1 MGHPDLGHAQD
12 RRGDGTMKSRLT
24 AREKSKLRTL
34 AESLVEKEKIS
45 SICAYGSKVAGYARE
60 DSDYDMIIVAKDF
73 VESIKYVQ
81 NQEPIKSSALIVDE
95 TALRED
101 AKQSSLEE
109 LVVGRLLNIYEPI
122 VNPEFL
128 RSVEVEYKKRVIAEE
143 LIEIQSDYGDFSSN
157 LIIPYEYFLFDKLH
171 KRALV
176 YPHTIYSYDHIYT
189 CAQSKENKEFAVR
202 GFREAAAF
210 LASQGI
216 VESTN
221 ESVSVNRSTPSASL
235 LSKIVS
241 MFSPKSTGVTQYAIQ
256 GSGEG
261 IGSEIVKT
269 EALSKVGRMGETVE
283 PLVELNR
290 PKRLLC
296 LEEGLL
302 FDDANRITE
311 ELAQMSGFG
320 ETYSHKVEKKGE
332 IYTSTELLEISR
344 HGKHMYYILKHFPDL
359 KSIKWGLLNL
369 WAFTAKKFEMS
380 PLSRLQREYEAVK
393 RVRKLGIRTHDIIG
407 INFRERILVT
417 AYVKGVSLSKF
428 VEEITNGKS
437 TRAKYIEKYGQIL
450 GKMHKA
456 GLVYGDTKA
465 ENAIV
470 CKGEIYL
477 FDLEQAVENGDT
489 AWDIAEFLYYAAKD
503 AVKEEG
509 MKLVAEAFLTGYRS
523 ENDSQAIEKAKGVRY
538 QVPFQPFV
546 SANMRGVVK
555 DALERYSS
563 AGNADL

>member
-1 MGHPDLGHAQD
+1 MVG
-12 RRGDGTMKSRLT
+12 
-24 AREKSKLRTL
+24 
-34 AESLVEKEKIS
+34 KEKIS

-60 DSDYDMIIVAKDF
+60 DSGYDMIIVAKDF
-73 VESIKYVQ
+73 DESIRYVQ
-81 NQEPIKSSALIVDE
+81 NQEPIQSSAIIVEE

-101 AKQSSLEE
+101 AKQSSLDEF
-109 LVVGRLLNIYEPI
+109 VVGRLLNIYEPI

-143 LIEIQSDYGDFSSN
+143 LIEIHSDYGDFSSN

-176 YPHTIYSYDHIYT
+176 YPHVIYSYDHTYT
-189 CAQSKENKEFAVR
+189 CARRKENKEFTVR

-216 VESTN
+216 LESTN
-221 ESVSVNRSTPSASL
+221 ESVRVNRSMSSASL

-241 MFSPKSTGVTQYAIQ
+241 MFSPMSTGVAQYPIH
-256 GSGEG
+256 GFTREV
-261 IGSEIVKT
+261 GSEIVKT
-269 EALSKVGRMGETVE
+269 EALSKVGRMGGTVE

-302 FDDANRITE
+302 FDDVNRITE

-320 ETYSHKVEKKGE
+320 KTYSHKMEKKGE
-332 IYTSTELLEISR
+332 IYTSTELLEISG

-369 WAFTAKKFEMS
+369 WAFTAKKFDMS

-393 RVRKLGIRTHDIIG
+393 RVRKLGIRTHNIIG
-407 INFRERILVT
+407 IAFHERILVT

-428 VEEITNGKS
+428 VEEVTDGKG
-437 TRAKYIEKYGQIL
+437 TGTKYIVKYGKIL
-450 GKMHKA
+450 GKLHKA

-470 CKGEIYL
+470 CKDEIYL

-489 AWDIAEFLYYAAKD
+489 AWDLAEFLYYSAKD
-503 AVKEEG
+503 AAKEEG
-509 MKLVAEAFLTGYRS
+509 MKLVAEAFLTGYLS
-523 ENDSQAIEKAKGVRY
+523 ENDGQAIAKAKGVRY
-538 QVPFQPFV
+538 LAPFQPFV
-546 SANMRGVVK
+546 SASMRSVVR
-555 DALERYSS
+555 DALRRYSS
-563 AGNADL
+563 AGDSDL

>member
-1 MGHPDLGHAQD
+1 MGCPDLGHARD
-12 RRGDGTMKSRLT
+12 RRWAGTMKSRLT
-24 AREKSKLRTL
+24 TREKSKLRTL

-73 VESIKYVQ
+73 DGSIKYVQ
-81 NQEPIKSSALIVDE
+81 NQEPIKSSALIVEE

-176 YPHTIYSYDHIYT
+176 YPHTIYSYDHTYT
-189 CAQSKENKEFAVR
+189 CAQRKENKEFTVR
-202 GFREAAAF
+202 GFREVAAF

-216 VESTN
+216 LESTN
-221 ESVSVNRSTPSASL
+221 ESVRVNRSMPSASL

-241 MFSPKSTGVTQYAIQ
+241 MFSPTSTGVAQYPIH
-256 GSGEG
+256 GFTREV
-261 IGSEIVKT
+261 GSEIVKT
-269 EALSKVGRMGETVE
+269 EALSKVGRMGGTVE
-283 PLVELNR
+283 SLIELNR
-290 PKRLLC
+290 PKRLLS

-302 FDDANRITE
+302 FDDVNKITE

-332 IYTSTELLEISR
+332 IYTSTELLEISG

-369 WAFTAKKFEMS
+369 WAFTAKKFDMS

-407 INFRERILVT
+407 IDFRERILVT

-437 TRAKYIEKYGQIL
+437 TRTKYIEKYGQIL

-489 AWDIAEFLYYAAKD
+489 AWDLAEFLYYAAKD

-523 ENDSQAIEKAKGVRY
+523 ENDSQAIAKAKGVRY

-546 SANMRGVVK
+546 SASMRSVVK